1 MALWA
6 QHTQALEKFALNS
19 SRGERRTTVSVPN
32 TTPKWMDVWM
42 VVRARKRHCTDE
54 NYDYFE
60 YTHSGTH
67 FSKIDLKCVR
77 NYAFMLLFLFVS
89 FGKYLCNRRSAI
101 IRSRW
106 CKIAIFPR
114 HCQHNT
120 HNIRFGGFRLISP
133 ISNGVWSICNV
144 FQLQGA
150 MLECCRT
157 AFEIIVQYVL
167 VFFRQSFTH
176 SLFNLSA
183 RHSIRHNFIKNKC
196 IDFVGWW
203 VIIIVLLRCPLI
215 SFRCRRVEFDT
226 RTESLATASADIY
239 CIHATQFR

>member
-1 MALWA
+1 MGKWALHCIFVARNEKNNKSSKVCRLHIETVNCIGERCVALWA

-101 IRSRW
+101 IRSR
-106 CKIAIFPR
+106 
-114 HCQHNT
+114 
-120 HNIRFGGFRLISP
+120 
-133 ISNGVWSICNV
+133 
-144 FQLQGA
+144 
-150 MLECCRT
+150 
-157 AFEIIVQYVL
+157 
-167 VFFRQSFTH
+167 
-176 SLFNLSA
+176 
-183 RHSIRHNFIKNKC
+183 
-196 IDFVGWW
+196 
-203 VIIIVLLRCPLI
+203 
-215 SFRCRRVEFDT
+215 
-226 RTESLATASADIY
+226 
-239 CIHATQFR
+239 